1 MTKVL
6 VVEDNPLNMEFALEM
21 LKAIGFAAEKAVN
34 GEEAIK
40 KTEKEAYD
48 LITPVKDEQ
57 GNIVNFVSV
66 DKEITERKSAE
77 DLLNKSK
84 EFAETV
90 LNSMNDAISVIGA
103 NDFRII
109 DANSVF
115 LETYGMKKE
124 EVIGKTCYE
133 ITHKR
138 AEPCT
143 PPDDI
148 CPLVETLNTGKHS
161 TAEHVHYMKD
171 GEKRYVEVST
181 SPMIDENGKVVN
193 VIHVAK
199 DITQRMQMLE
209 QLRQKNQFVNATLE
223 SLPYPFYVIDT
234 ENYTIKLAN
243 SVAHK
248 QGLREGS
255 YCYVAHKNT
264 KPCDTK
270 DHQCP
275 LREAKKTKKPVT
287 AKHIHFDENGKPRD
301 VEVHCYPIFDN
312 EGNVNRV
319 IEYTLDITDRQKIKE
334 IRLENERLIYAN
346 GAKSEFLET
355 MSHELRTPLNSI
367 IGFSELMKQNT
378 GLNEE
383 QRHYLDNIIT
393 SGKSLL
399 SIIDSILDLTRIEAE
414 KMELVI
420 EKFDAF
426 QALDEIIDL
435 IKEKAAKQNVLLKKE
450 LDLQLEYIEAD
461 RIKFKQ
467 ILFNLID
474 NAVKFSK
481 KEGGAVTITTRKVDD
496 MAQISVSDTGIGI
509 REKDIGKL
517 FHVFQ
522 QVDTGASRKYGGTGL
537 GLTITKQLVEL
548 HGGKIRAESKF
559 GIGSTFTFVLPLH
572 ARKEGI
578 K

>member
-115 LETYGMKKE
+115 LEKYGMKKE

-138 AEPCT
+138 TEPCT

-209 QLRQKNQFVNATLE
+209 QLRQKNQFVKATLE

-243 SVAHK
+243 SAAHK

-275 LREAKKTKKPVT
+275 LREVKKTKKPVT

-522 QVDTGASRKYGGTGL
+522 QVDTGASRTYGGTGL

-559 GIGSTFTFVLPLH
+559 GIGSTFTFELPLH
-572 ARKEGI
+572 AGKEGI
-578 K
+578 R

>member
-115 LETYGMKKE
+115 LEKYGMKKE

-138 AEPCT
+138 TEPCT

-209 QLRQKNQFVNATLE
+209 QLRQKNQFVKATLE

-243 SVAHK
+243 SAAHK

-450 LDLQLEYIEAD
+450 LDLQLEYIDAD

-559 GIGSTFTFVLPLH
+559 GIGSTFTFVLPL
-572 ARKEGI
+572 KGGI

>member
-66 DKEITERKSAE
+66 DKEITERKRTE

-115 LETYGMKKE
+115 LEKYGMKKE

-138 AEPCT
+138 TEPCT

-243 SVAHK
+243 SAAHK

-450 LDLQLEYIEAD
+450 LDLQLEYIDAD

-509 REKDIGKL
+509 GEKDIGKL

-559 GIGSTFTFVLPLH
+559 GIGSTFTFELPLH
-572 ARKEGI
+572 AREEGI
-578 K
+578 R

>member
-1 MTKVL
+1 MKL
-6 VVEDNPLNMEFALEM
+6 
-21 LKAIGFAAEKAVN
+21 
-34 GEEAIK
+34 IK
-40 KTEKEAYD
+40 KLTLGQDTRVDIKSN
-48 LITPVKDEQ
+48 DEVGILATCFNQ
-57 GNIVNFVSV
+57 MAGNLEQ
-66 DKEITERKSAE
+66 DITERKRTE

-84 EFAETV
+84 EFSETV

-115 LETYGMKKE
+115 LEKYGMKKE

-138 AEPCT
+138 TEPCT

-209 QLRQKNQFVNATLE
+209 QLRQKNQFVKATLE

-243 SVAHK
+243 SAAHK

-367 IGFSELMKQNT
+367 IGFSELMKRNT

-522 QVDTGASRKYGGTGL
+522 QVDTGASRTYGGTGL

-559 GIGSTFTFVLPLH
+559 GIGSTFTFVLPL
-572 ARKEGI
+572 KVGI
-578 K
+578 R

>member
-138 AEPCT
+138 TEPCT

-209 QLRQKNQFVNATLE
+209 QLRQKNQFVKATLE

-243 SVAHK
+243 SAAHK

-450 LDLQLEYIEAD
+450 LDLQLEYIDAD

-548 HGGKIRAESKF
+548 HGGKIWAKSKY
-559 GIGSTFTFVLPLH
+559 GIGSTFTFVLPL
-572 ARKEGI
+572 KGGI

>member
-115 LETYGMKKE
+115 LEKYGMKKE

-138 AEPCT
+138 TEPCT

-209 QLRQKNQFVNATLE
+209 QLRQKNQFVKATLE

-243 SVAHK
+243 SAAHK

-559 GIGSTFTFVLPLH
+559 GIGSTFTFELPLH
-572 ARKEGI
+572 AREEGI
-578 K
+578 R